1 MQIATLV
8 GVIDRRILVNYRVE
22 PQRLQ
27 RLLPAPFRPKL
38 VRGMGIAGICLI
50 RLKQLRPRAVPAMLG
65 LISENAA
72 HRIAVEW
79 DDHGAYREGVYIP
92 RRDSS
97 SRFITLVG
105 GELFPGIH
113 EHAHFEVAEIADAF
127 SVELTS
133 DDGETHVAVEGH
145 IASHLPQSSIFAS
158 LEEASAFFERGACGY
173 SATRDPGRLDSLE
186 LCCTGWKVEPLAV
199 THVQSSFFDDP
210 RRFSPGAATFDC
222 ALVMRAIAHEWHVRE
237 PLRAVE
243 RVAGA

>member
-1 MQIATLV
+1 MQIATLE

-22 PQRLQ
+22 PEYLQ
-27 RLLPAPFRPKL
+27 RLFPAPFRPKL
-38 VRGMGIAGICLI
+38 IHGMGMAGICLI
-50 RLKQLRPRAVPAMLG
+50 RLKQLRPRAVPALLG
-65 LISENAA
+65 LTSENAA

-79 DDHGAYREGVYIP
+79 DDHGTYHEGVYIP

-97 SRFITLVG
+97 SRFNTLVG
-105 GELFPGIH
+105 GKLFPGTH
-113 EHAHFEVAEIADAF
+113 EHAHFEIAETADAF

-145 IASHLPQSSIFAS
+145 VGTWLPDGSIFAS
-158 LEEASAFFERGACGY
+158 LEEASAFFERGSCGY

-210 RRFSPGAATFDC
+210 RRFPPGAAAFDC
-222 ALVMRAIAHEWHVRE
+222 ALVMRAIAHAWHVRE

-243 RVAGA
+243 CLTGA